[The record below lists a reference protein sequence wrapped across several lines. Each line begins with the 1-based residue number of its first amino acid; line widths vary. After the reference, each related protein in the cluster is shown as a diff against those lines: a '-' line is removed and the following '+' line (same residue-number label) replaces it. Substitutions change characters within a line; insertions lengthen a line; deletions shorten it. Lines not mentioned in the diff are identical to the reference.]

1 MNHRR
6 KKDIVWNNKSQQFY
20 TPRINFYSQT
30 TFSSNNSSSATK
42 FRNSQGFTLI
52 ELLTVLF
59 IIGVIL
65 AFSVPNYGLMRER
78 ARISAQKMN
87 MYNVAMVIESYFS
100 EKGQYAYDFEA
111 TDDGYGAY
119 FPGGDPYATPEP
131 KKGKFPINPW
141 TGEELDPDNFNPDY
155 YDAPEDVSDTRI
167 GGPNDDW
174 GYDPGEMRYG
184 VYEPIGSNRILLWGL
199 IGMDGQPS
207 GYAQSI
213 RTFDAS
219 GQNIIIFVL
228 HN

>member
-1 MNHRR
+1 MR
-6 KKDIVWNNKSQQFY
+6 K
-20 TPRINFYSQT
+20 
-30 TFSSNNSSSATK
+30 NS
-42 FRNSQGFTLI
+42 GFTLI
-52 ELLTVLF
+52 EMLTVLF

-65 AFSVPNYGLMRER
+65 AFSIPNYALVREK

-87 MYNVAMVIESYFS
+87 MYNVAMVIEAYHS
-100 EKGQYAYDFEA
+100 ETGKYADDFYQE
-111 TDDGYGAY
+111 GYGPY

-131 KKGKFPINPW
+131 KMGKFPTNPW
-141 TGEELDPDNFNPDY
+141 TGAELDPDNFNPDY
-155 YDAPEDVSDTRI
+155 YDEPEDVSNTQI

-184 VYEPIGSNRILLWGL
+184 TYEPIGSNRIQLWGL
-199 IGMDGQPS
+199 IGMDGQPN